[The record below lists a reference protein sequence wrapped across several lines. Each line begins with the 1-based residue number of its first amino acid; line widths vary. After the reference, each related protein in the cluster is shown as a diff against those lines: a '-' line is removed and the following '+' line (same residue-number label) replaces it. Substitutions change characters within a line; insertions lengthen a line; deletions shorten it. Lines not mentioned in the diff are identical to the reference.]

1 MSIRWPFLRRSGQ
14 RRHAVPQP
22 PAERRASG
30 ISPVNWGFTWRLA
43 AITVLP
49 LLAFSVLG
57 TIRTLDSAGAADRAA
72 QAARTAHLSGQA
84 AALTAALQ
92 DEAGA
97 AALTTDNAA
106 AKAAQ
111 NGPPPPWTGSVAATD
126 GAMADF
132 LEAAAATG
140 HSPPALRRRLE
151 EFTKRAPTLSAARRN
166 ASSAPQGAPKSSP
179 GGSGQTAKTADAA
192 RSTLDVQTQYEDLI
206 APLLGLHNEIALNPG
221 ASTKGKAL
229 YCVSV
234 AKSAMSTQ
242 RSLITMVLAGRLDA
256 TQAAERVQVAAGLE
270 RAALAEFAAGADP
283 ADAQFLSATV
293 SAAGMERLAQLRT
306 TVLAGAPSG
315 AGLATTPQA
324 FYGFA
329 DAQMQQLQKVED
341 ELGQDLVAAT
351 TAALADARGTAIRSG
366 WLTLLVV
373 LLSVGLVGWISRTT
387 LREIRTLRN
396 SALSVAHQQLPRA
409 IESLVEAPDRT
420 VDPLAATP
428 VHGSGDLA
436 QVAQAFDA
444 VARQAVRLASE
455 QALLRSHVSD
465 LFASLAK
472 RTHSLTMRQL
482 EVIGELERDETSPE
496 RLERLFRLDH
506 LATRM
511 RRNGENLLVLTGE
524 GIDSGWGEPVPLQ
537 NVLRAALGEVEQ
549 YQRVRILGAPDL
561 RIAGN
566 AAKDIIHLLAELLDN
581 ATSFSS
587 PQSAVLVTATELPQ
601 GSTLIEV
608 SDLGFGLT
616 SKELDH
622 HNTRLAAPPPLDGSV
637 ARRMGLYVVA
647 RLAEH
652 HAIHVELRAVRQG
665 VGTTAMVTLPPTLCS
680 TGEPELEPRLLRHS
694 R

>member
-14 RRHAVPQP
+14 RKHAVPQTP
-22 PAERRASG
+22 HERRASG
-30 ISPVNWGFTWRLA
+30 ISPVSWGYTWRLV

-72 QAARTAHLSGQA
+72 HAARTAHLSRQA

-97 AALTTDNAA
+97 AALAA
-106 AKAAQ
+106 DSAAGRAAP
-111 NGPPPPWTGSVAATD
+111 NGP
-126 GAMADF
+126 
-132 LEAAAATG
+132 
-140 HSPPALRRRLE
+140 
-151 EFTKRAPTLSAARRN
+151 
-166 ASSAPQGAPKSSP
+166 SSQGTSKSSP
-179 GGSGQTAKTADAA
+179 GGSGQTAKTAESSQ
-192 RSTLDVQTQYEDLI
+192 STPDVQTQYENLI
-206 APLLGLHNEIALNPG
+206 APLLGLHNEIVLNAKAG
-221 ASTKGKAL
+221 TKGKAL

-283 ADAQFLSATV
+283 ADAQFFSATV

-315 AGLATTPQA
+315 AGSATTPQA
-324 FYGFA
+324 FHGFA
-329 DAQMQQLQKVED
+329 DAQMEQLQKVED
-341 ELGQDLVAAT
+341 KLGQDLVTAT
-351 TAALADARGTAIRSG
+351 AAALADARGTAIRSG

-373 LLSVGLVGWISRTT
+373 LLSVGLVGWVSRTA

-409 IESLVEAPDRT
+409 IESLVETPDRQI
-420 VDPLAATP
+420 DPLAATP

-455 QALLRSHVSD
+455 QALLR
-465 LFASLAK
+465 
-472 RTHSLTMRQL
+472 
-482 EVIGELERDETSPE
+482 
-496 RLERLFRLDH
+496 LDH

-524 GIDSGWGEPVPLQ
+524 GINSGWGEPVPLQ

-566 AAKDIIHLLAELLDN
+566 AANDIIHLLAELLDN

-587 PQSAVLVTATELPQ
+587 PQSAVLVSATELPH

-616 SKELDH
+616 SKELDR

-652 HAIHVELRAVRQG
+652 HAIHVELR
-665 VGTTAMVTLPPTLCS
+665 LI
-680 TGEPELEPRLLRHS
+680 RHS